1 MPEWLEFENAFVF
14 NKGTYTADPKAD
26 TFNRVRD
33 AKPASLRICSRCT
46 NYRTT
51 SPVSCD
57 QQSFRDPKPKIQF
70 RKCGHIFYKGDLR
83 KIEVWEEEGCTH
95 FSYSFEDAST
105 TIKFHRLY
113 QRAFQDDRE

>member
-46 NYRTT
+46 N
-51 SPVSCD
+51 
-57 QQSFRDPKPKIQF
+57 
-70 RKCGHIFYKGDLR
+70 
-83 KIEVWEEEGCTH
+83 
-95 FSYSFEDAST
+95 
-105 TIKFHRLY
+105 
-113 QRAFQDDRE
+113 